1 MNDNLTNKTSANA
14 VANGFEF
21 EFAAALLIY
30 LEHLKE
36 AKLIGTEKKDDIYL
50 VLKNGDKV
58 YGQAKSSL
66 EADAIANTHFPEII
80 DSLRTLAKNNDDAKK
95 LISIFNFYR
104 PFGDRDSFAH
114 ESNYDIKSYN
124 ELTTET
130 KKKLK
135 ESIKGK
141 YDIDFDKLEFWFF
154 RFEGQN
160 ALTSLKSYIREK
172 LSDID
177 SIGHFNIDNLISCW
191 ILLIM
196 ENARNKKMMISS
208 DVMVGNL
215 FSKIIESSSGFESII
230 KFAGFENDIGFVDEE
245 LLKEKFDNFIELSSL
260 HFMLYN
266 KTRTSFIEFRNANK
280 TLNKNDARIAF
291 INSFSENEEIKTA
304 VKPVFSGYEREGD
317 LSNYMAKIFV
327 AFACVKYEVISKV
340 SEVFGYEN

>member
-124 ELTTET
+124 ELTTKT

-245 LLKEKFDNFIELSSL
+245 LLKDVDKVLPSNVEKRWDDNLKQYYVEYTQNGAVYK
-260 HFMLYN
+260 MWVED
-266 KTRTSFIEFRNANK
+266 TTSISAK
-280 TLNKNDARIAF
+280 LDL
-291 INSFSENEEIKTA
+291 INEYKLAGAAYWEKDRESPEVWDI
-304 VKPVFSGYEREGD
+304 VKEK
-317 LSNYMAKIFV
+317 L
-327 AFACVKYEVISKV
+327 
-340 SEVFGYEN
+340 FGN